1 MDSASA
7 TTLSTTQEYRMA
19 VGTRILESAAAAA
32 ADDFTDSSRSFVS
45 DHFGLFIFL
54 VACSIS
60 LVIMFSMII
69 REYYWRKYGV
79 DVCPGTGPRGRS
91 RNVASQ
97 IMSDQAMAVELQ
109 RQLNE
114 EIREQERL
122 EKRKERR
129 AWYESYIKPYTMV
142 SSKVK
147 TAPTKLEELHPF
159 CYFRSLFLNYCRFVE
174 LRINFHV

>member
-1 MDSASA
+1 MDIASA
-7 TTLSTTQEYRMA
+7 TTLSTTQEYTMA
-19 VGTRILESAAAAA
+19 ETRVLESAAAAA
-32 ADDFTDSSRSFVS
+32 ADDFTDSSQSFVS

-60 LVIMFSMII
+60 FVIMFSMII

-91 RNVASQ
+91 RNIASQ

-142 SSKVK
+142 SSKVT
-147 TAPTKLEELHPF
+147 TATTKLLNYIHF
-159 CYFRSLFLNYCRFVE
+159 SCFFRS
-174 LRINFHV
+174 